1 MKKIINKILAVCLIF
16 ILSACG
22 AGTDRETTAEDFYI
36 MPLELSE
43 EAAKDLEFLKQY
55 IASTVSQKEYGFI
68 YIEDQNG
75 NPVENLKCYN
85 EGEWYVPDGEEAGKH
100 SSVSLPGGIVPVSLL
115 YEEEKVFLTIVNEEA
130 ESFLYQNVE
139 ADYERLKNGEIY
151 KVVWEQ
157 ESPEESVLRSEDY
170 VKINFSSDFYPIERF
185 TVQVEPYDEQP
196 ADEEDPEREANPAIG
211 MISMEKAIKADTM
224 AETVPQLGTF
234 EKSRSYYVGN
244 DGIVVMKKEN
254 MPQTEKIKFVVS
266 EMDPHI
272 IPTAGAGQWEFVFE
286 NGKRAYAIDLQLPHD
301 PGSEYSTPE
310 HPFTFIYD
318 DP

>member
-1 MKKIINKILAVCLIF
+1 MNFIKSLLIF
-16 ILSACG
+16 FLVFALSGCHIDIKKYEG
-22 AGTDRETTAEDFYI
+22 NRDLYIKTTELPEET
-36 MPLELSE
+36 S
-43 EAAKDLEFLKQY
+43 KDLEFLKQY
-55 IASTVSQKEYGFI
+55 IASTVAQKEYGFI
-68 YIEDQNG
+68 YIEDQSG

-211 MISMEKAIKADTM
+211 MINMEKTIKVDTM

-234 EKSRSYYVGN
+234 EKSRLYYVGN
-244 DGIVVMKKEN
+244 DGTVVMKKEN
-254 MPQTEKIKFVVS
+254 MPQTEKIKFIVS

-272 IPTAGAGQWEFVFE
+272 IPIAGAGQWEFVFE
-286 NGKRAYAIDLQLPHD
+286 NGKSAYMIDLQLLHD

-310 HPFTFIYD
+310 HPFTFIYHE
-318 DP
+318 

>member
-22 AGTDRETTAEDFYI
+22 VGTDREAAAEDFYI
-36 MPLELSE
+36 MPSELSE

-55 IASTVSQKEYGFI
+55 IASTISQKEYGFI
-68 YIEDQNG
+68 YIENQSG
-75 NPVENLKCYN
+75 APVENLKCYN

-151 KVVWEQ
+151 KVVWEW

-170 VKINFSSDFYPIERF
+170 VKINLSSDFYPIKRF
-185 TVQVEPYDEQP
+185 TVQVEPYDELQ
-196 ADEEDPEREANPAIG
+196 AAEEDPEREANPAIG
-211 MISMEKAIKADTM
+211 MINMEKTIKVDTM

-234 EKSRSYYVGN
+234 EKSRLYYVGN
-244 DGIVVMKKEN
+244 DGTVVMKKEN
-254 MPQTEKIKFVVS
+254 MPQTEKIKFIVS

-272 IPTAGAGQWEFVFE
+272 IPIAGAGQWEFVFE
-286 NGKRAYAIDLQLPHD
+286 NGKSAYMIDLQLLHD

-310 HPFTFIYD
+310 HPFTFIYHE
-318 DP
+318 